1 MALRNYL
8 YAKHDANLAINTKI
22 NKLIPSSEYPT
33 IDSSTSFSSSSVSS
47 SASSSTSSLE
57 ENNNR
62 QLMKPLYLRRHT
74 HKRKSII
81 LSPPQQ
87 RQQRQHLQ
95 HLHHL
100 HHLHH
105 LLPEIEKMT
114 SDIRALEIHNGN
126 KAGDKE
132 HCTKLCDD
140 CQCKTK
146 LRNES
151 ISTMDSL
158 ESSTSDKDVEP
169 TLKVEVGDIEM
180 MNNEVN
186 EIDFTNRI

>member
-33 IDSSTSFSSSSVSS
+33 IDSSTSFASTSSSSSSSVSS

-62 QLMKPLYLRRHT
+62 QLIKPLYLRRHT

-81 LSPPQQ
+81 QSPPQQ
-87 RQQRQHLQ
+87 RQRQQ
-95 HLHHL
+95 Y
-100 HHLHH
+100 LHH

-114 SDIRALEIHNGN
+114 GDIRALEIHNEN

-169 TLKVEVGDIEM
+169 TLKVEVGDIEI

>member
-1 MALRNYL
+1 
-8 YAKHDANLAINTKI
+8 
-22 NKLIPSSEYPT
+22 
-33 IDSSTSFSSSSVSS
+33 
-47 SASSSTSSLE
+47 
-57 ENNNR
+57 
-62 QLMKPLYLRRHT
+62 
-74 HKRKSII
+74 
-81 LSPPQQ
+81 
-87 RQQRQHLQ
+87 
-95 HLHHL
+95 
-100 HHLHH
+100 
-105 LLPEIEKMT
+105 MT
-114 SDIRALEIHNGN
+114 GDIRALEIHNGN

-169 TLKVEVGDIEM
+169 TLKVEVGDIEI